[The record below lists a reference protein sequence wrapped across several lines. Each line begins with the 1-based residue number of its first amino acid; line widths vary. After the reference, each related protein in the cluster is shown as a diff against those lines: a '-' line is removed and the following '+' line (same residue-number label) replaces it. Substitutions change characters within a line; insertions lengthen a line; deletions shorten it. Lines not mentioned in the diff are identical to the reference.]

1 MAQKKHLL
9 TDISLKGLEI
19 APSQIRGA
27 VRIVPLL
34 RHNIRDDLRLLKR
47 SYDEDLTVVSV
58 EKDINYYSYV
68 PHGLVMSW
76 TDDGS
81 PVAALG
87 GQIDKLKT
95 NQSKINQSKSN
106 DKQINCGYSS
116 VRLMHR
122 MRKRES
128 KNQLRF
134 LPLHLAMEGFL
145 SMFFNGPNIAWS
157 EYSKYA
163 ISHGLGCRYET
174 AVKGLFISRLED
186 ASRVFEIHPQQVG
199 ALIFVAEALAS
210 AFVVPT
216 PEDYRLLHKSLLED
230 FYGELIYQYGLLY
243 DTTFPM
249 DVSIDES
256 EINSL
261 KTLRLAIDKM
271 RMDWADFQGFMA
283 SGILGRKLQSKIV
296 YNAGPFRLQ
305 RFITDIQLKEENHIG
320 EAIVRE
326 NGEVE
331 YLKTFRLSKAQ
342 TKRVYLLTKLAEHNW
357 NLSATAQALGNNY
370 DEFVHR
376 LEKSGFGY
384 LLNQQVRE
392 QVAKRRRK
400 K

>member
-1 MAQKKHLL
+1 MAQQKHLL

-19 APSQIRGA
+19 APSQVRGA

-34 RHNIRDDLRLLKR
+34 RRNIRDDLRLAKR
-47 SYDEDLTVVSV
+47 SYNEDLTVVSL

-81 PVAALG
+81 PVAAFG
-87 GQIDKLKT
+87 GQINKQRNKSI
-95 NQSKINQSKSN
+95 NSQSKHDGKR
-106 DKQINCGYSS
+106 INCGYSS

-145 SMFFNGPNIAWS
+145 SMFFSGPDMAWS

-174 AVKGLFISRLED
+174 AVQGRFISRLED
-186 ASRVFEIHPQQVG
+186 ALRVFEIHSKQVG
-199 ALIFVAEALAS
+199 VLIFVADALAS

-249 DVSIDES
+249 DVSINEL
-256 EINSL
+256 EVNSL
-261 KTLRLAIDKM
+261 KSLRLAIDKM

-283 SGILGRKLQSKIV
+283 NGILGRTLQSKIV
-296 YNAGPFRLQ
+296 YNAGQFRLQ

-326 NGEVE
+326 NGELE

-342 TKRVYLLTKLAEHNW
+342 TKRVYLLTKLAAHNW
-357 NLSATAQALGNNY
+357 NINATAQALGNNY

-392 QVAKRRRK
+392 QVNKRRRK
-400 K
+400 

>member
-9 TDISLKGLEI
+9 TDISLNGLEI
-19 APSQIRGA
+19 APSQVHGA

-34 RHNIRDDLRLLKR
+34 RRNLRDDLRLMKR
-47 SYDEDLTVVSV
+47 DYHEDLTIVSL

-87 GQIDKLKT
+87 GQI
-95 NQSKINQSKSN
+95 NKSN
-106 DKQINCGYSS
+106 SDGKKVDCGYGSL
-116 VRLMHR
+116 RLMHH

-145 SMFFNGPNIAWS
+145 SMFFSGPDIAWS

-174 AVKGLFISRLED
+174 AVEGRFISRLED
-186 ASRVFEIHPQQVG
+186 ALRVFEIHPKQVG
-199 ALIFVAEALAS
+199 VLIFVAEALAS

-249 DVSIDES
+249 DVSLDES

-271 RMDWADFQGFMA
+271 RMDWASFQGFMA
-283 SGILGRKLQSKIV
+283 DGILGRKLQSKIV
-296 YNAGPFRLQ
+296 YSAGPFRLQ
-305 RFITDIQLKEENHIG
+305 RFITDIQLKKENHIG

-326 NGEVE
+326 NGELE
-331 YLKTFRLSKAQ
+331 YLKTFRLSTTQ
-342 TKRVYLLTKLAEHNW
+342 TKRVYLLSKLAEHNW
-357 NLSATAQALGNNY
+357 NIDATAKASGNNY
-370 DEFVHR
+370 DEFVNR
-376 LEKSGFGY
+376 LEKAGFGY

-392 QVAKRRRK
+392 QVFKRRRK
-400 K
+400 R

>member
-19 APSQIRGA
+19 APSQVRGA

-34 RHNIRDDLRLLKR
+34 RKNVRDDLRLGKR
-47 SYDEDLTVVSV
+47 SYHEDLTVVSL

-87 GQIDKLKT
+87 GQINK
-95 NQSKINQSKSN
+95 SKINQSKH
-106 DKQINCGYSS
+106 DGKQINCSYSS

-145 SMFFNGPNIAWS
+145 SMFFNGPDIAWS

-174 AVKGLFISRLED
+174 AIEGRFIYRLED
-186 ASRVFEIHPQQVG
+186 ALRVFEIHPQQVG
-199 ALIFVAEALAS
+199 VLIFVAEALAS

-216 PEDYRLLHKSLLED
+216 PEDYRLLHKSLLKD
-230 FYGELIYQYGLLY
+230 FYGELIYEYGLLY

-249 DVSIDES
+249 DVSVNES
-256 EINSL
+256 EIDSL
-261 KTLRLAIDKM
+261 KTLRLAINKM
-271 RMDWADFQGFMA
+271 RMDWAAFQGFMA
-283 SGILGRKLQSKIV
+283 GGILGRKLQSKIV

-305 RFITDIQLKEENHIG
+305 RFMTDIQLKEENHIG
-320 EAIVRE
+320 EAIIRE
-326 NGEVE
+326 NGELQ

-357 NLSATAQALGNNY
+357 NINATAQALGNNY

-392 QVAKRRRK
+392 QVAKRTGKR
-400 K
+400 

>member
-1 MAQKKHLL
+1 MAQKKNLL

-34 RHNIRDDLRLLKR
+34 RHNIRDDLRLIKR
-47 SYDEDLTVVSV
+47 SYQEDLTIVSL

-87 GQIDKLKT
+87 GQVHKHKN
-95 NQSKINQSKSN
+95 NQSINNS
-106 DKQINCGYSS
+106 KQINSGYSS

-145 SMFFNGPNIAWS
+145 SMFFSGPNIAWS

-174 AVKGLFISRLED
+174 AVEGRFISRLED
-186 ASRVFEIHPQQVG
+186 ALRVFEIYPKQVG
-199 ALIFVAEALAS
+199 VLIFVAEALAS

-249 DVSIDES
+249 DVSINES

-283 SGILGRKLQSKIV
+283 DGILGRKLQSKIV
-296 YNAGPFRLQ
+296 YNAGPFQLQ

-326 NGEVE
+326 NGELE

-342 TKRVYLLTKLAEHNW
+342 TKRVYLLTKLAENNW
-357 NLSATAQALGNNY
+357 DISATAQALGNNY

-376 LEKSGFGY
+376 LEKAGFGY

-392 QVAKRRRK
+392 QACKRRRK

>member
-34 RHNIRDDLRLLKR
+34 RRNVSSDLRLMKR
-47 SYDEDLTVVSV
+47 SYHEDLSIVSL
-58 EKDINYYSYV
+58 EKDFKYYSYI

-87 GQIDKLKT
+87 GQIQ
-95 NQSKINQSKSN
+95 QSKPNK
-106 DKQINCGYSS
+106 KQANFGDIT

-122 MRKRES
+122 MSKRES

-145 SMFFNGPNIAWS
+145 SMFFSGPSIAWS

-163 ISHGLGCRYET
+163 LAYGLGSRYEN
-174 AVKGLFISRLED
+174 AVEGRFISRLED
-186 ASRVFEIHPQQVG
+186 ALRVFEIYPQQVG
-199 ALIFVAEALAS
+199 VLVFVAEALAS

-216 PEDYRLLHKSLLED
+216 PADYRLLHTSLLED
-230 FYGELIYQYGLLY
+230 FYGELIYQYASLY

-249 DVSIDES
+249 DVSINES

-261 KTLRLAIDKM
+261 TSLRLAVEKM
-271 RMDWADFQGFMA
+271 RNDWASFQGFMA
-283 SGILGRKLQSKIV
+283 EGILGRQLQSKIV
-296 YNAGPFRLQ
+296 YEAGPFRLQ

-320 EAIVRE
+320 EAITRE
-326 NGEVE
+326 NGELE
-331 YLKTFRLSKAQ
+331 YLKTFRLSSAQ
-342 TKRVYLLTKLAEHNW
+342 TKRVYLLSKLAEHNW
-357 NLSATAQALGNNY
+357 NINATAKALGNNY
-370 DEFVHR
+370 DEFVYR
-376 LEKSGFGY
+376 LERAGFAY
-384 LLNQQVRE
+384 LLNQKIRE
-392 QVAKRRRK
+392 QVSKRRRK

>member
-1 MAQKKHLL
+1 MKKNLL
-9 TDISLKGLEI
+9 TNISLKGLEI
-19 APSQIRGA
+19 APSQVRGA

-34 RHNIRDDLRLLKR
+34 RRNIRSDLRLMNR
-47 SYDEDLTVVSV
+47 SYDEDLTVVSL
-58 EKDINYYSYV
+58 EKNINYYAYV

-87 GQIDKLKT
+87 GQINRHK
-95 NQSKINQSKSN
+95 NQPN
-106 DKQINCGYSS
+106 DGKRLDRGYGS

-128 KNQLRF
+128 NHQLRF

-145 SMFFNGPNIAWS
+145 SMFFSGPDIAWS

-163 ISHGLGCRYET
+163 LSHGLGCRYET
-174 AVKGLFISRLED
+174 AVEGRYISRLED
-186 ASRVFEIHPQQVG
+186 ALRVFEIYPNQVG
-199 ALIFVAEALAS
+199 VLVFVAEALAS

-216 PEDYRLLHKSLLED
+216 PEDYRLLHASLLED

-243 DTTFPM
+243 DTTYPM
-249 DVSIDES
+249 DVSVNES

-261 KTLRLAIDKM
+261 KTLRLAIEKM
-271 RMDWADFQGFMA
+271 RMDWASFQGFMA
-283 SGILGRKLQSKIV
+283 EGILGRSLQSKIV
-296 YNAGPFRLQ
+296 YNAGPFTLQ

-320 EAIVRE
+320 EAIIRE
-326 NGEVE
+326 NGELE
-331 YLKTFRLSKAQ
+331 YLKTFRLSKVQ
-342 TKRVYLLTKLAEHNW
+342 TKRVYLLSQLAEYNW
-357 NLSATAQALGNNY
+357 NLEATAKALGNNY

-376 LEKSGFGY
+376 LEKAGFGY
-384 LLNQQVRE
+384 LLNSQVR
-392 QVAKRRRK
+392 QLAKRRK

>member
-1 MAQKKHLL
+1 MAQKKNLL

-19 APSQIRGA
+19 APSQVRGA

-34 RHNIRDDLRLLKR
+34 RRNIRSDLRLMNR
-47 SYDEDLTVVSV
+47 SYNEDLTVVSL
-58 EKDINYYSYV
+58 EKNINYYAYV

-87 GQIDKLKT
+87 GQINRQ
-95 NQSKINQSKSN
+95 NQSN
-106 DKQINCGYSS
+106 DGKRLDRGYDS
-116 VRLMHR
+116 VRLIHR

-128 KNQLRF
+128 NHQLRF

-145 SMFFNGPNIAWS
+145 SMFFSGPDIAWS

-163 ISHGLGCRYET
+163 LSHGLGCRYET
-174 AVKGLFISRLED
+174 AVEGRYISRLED
-186 ASRVFEIHPQQVG
+186 ALRVFEIYPNQVG
-199 ALIFVAEALAS
+199 VLVFVAEALAS

-216 PEDYRLLHKSLLED
+216 PEDYRLLHASLLED

-243 DTTFPM
+243 DTTYPM
-249 DVSIDES
+249 DVSVNES

-261 KTLRLAIDKM
+261 KTLRLAIEKM
-271 RMDWADFQGFMA
+271 RIDWASFQGFMA
-283 SGILGRKLQSKIV
+283 EGILDRSLQSKIV
-296 YNAGPFRLQ
+296 YNAGPFTLQ

-320 EAIVRE
+320 EAIIRE
-326 NGEVE
+326 NGELE

-342 TKRVYLLTKLAEHNW
+342 TKRVYLLSQLAEYNW
-357 NLSATAQALGNNY
+357 NLEATAKALGNNY

-376 LEKSGFGY
+376 LEKAGFGY
-384 LLNQQVRE
+384 LLNLQVRQ

>member
-9 TDISLKGLEI
+9 TDIYLKGLEI
-19 APSQIRGA
+19 APSQVRGA
-27 VRIVPLL
+27 VRIVPLI
-34 RHNIRDDLRLLKR
+34 RRNIRDDLRLLKR
-47 SYDEDLTVVSV
+47 SYHEDLTIVSL

-81 PVAALG
+81 PIAALG
-87 GQIDKLKT
+87 GQINKQKN
-95 NQSKINQSKSN
+95 NQSQNNS
-106 DKQINCGYSS
+106 KQINCGYSS

-145 SMFFNGPNIAWS
+145 SMFFSGPDIAWS

-174 AVKGLFISRLED
+174 AVEGRFISRLED
-186 ASRVFEIHPQQVG
+186 ALRVFEIHPKQVG
-199 ALIFVAEALAS
+199 VLIFVAEALAS

-243 DTTFPM
+243 GTTFPM
-249 DVSIDES
+249 DVSVDES
-256 EINSL
+256 KINSL

-283 SGILGRKLQSKIV
+283 DGILGRKLQSKIV
-296 YNAGPFRLQ
+296 YNAGPFKLQ

-326 NGEVE
+326 NGELE

-342 TKRVYLLTKLAEHNW
+342 TKRVYLLTKLAEYNW
-357 NLSATAQALGNNY
+357 NINATAQALGNNY

-376 LEKSGFGY
+376 LEKAGFGY

-392 QVAKRRRK
+392 QVSKRKRNK
-400 K
+400 

>member
-1 MAQKKHLL
+1 MAQKKNLL

-19 APSQIRGA
+19 APSQVRGA

-34 RHNIRDDLRLLKR
+34 RRNLRSDLRLMKR
-47 SYDEDLTVVSV
+47 SYDEDLTVVSL

-81 PVAALG
+81 PVAAFG
-87 GQIDKLKT
+87 GQMYK
-95 NQSKINQSKSN
+95 SKSN
-106 DKQINCGYSS
+106 GERLDLGCAS

-122 MRKRES
+122 MRNRES
-128 KNQLRF
+128 NHQLRF

-145 SMFFNGPNIAWS
+145 SMFFSGPDIAWS

-163 ISHGLGCRYET
+163 LSHGLGCRYET
-174 AVKGLFISRLED
+174 AVEGRFISRLED
-186 ASRVFEIHPQQVG
+186 ALRVFEIYPKQVG
-199 ALIFVAEALAS
+199 VLIFVAEALAS

-249 DVSIDES
+249 DVSVNES
-256 EINSL
+256 EINDL
-261 KTLRLAIDKM
+261 KSLRLAIEKM
-271 RMDWADFQGFMA
+271 RTDWASFQGFMA
-283 SGILGRKLQSKIV
+283 EGILGRQLQSKIV

-320 EAIVRE
+320 EAITRE
-326 NGEVE
+326 DGELE
-331 YLKTFRLSKAQ
+331 YLKTFRLSTAQ
-342 TKRVYLLTKLAEHNW
+342 TKRVYLLSKLAEHNW
-357 NLSATAQALGNNY
+357 NIDATAKALGNNY
-370 DEFVHR
+370 DQFVHR
-376 LEKSGFGY
+376 LEKAGFAY

-392 QVAKRRRK
+392 QVIKRRRK
-400 K
+400 R

>member
-19 APSQIRGA
+19 APSQVRGA

-34 RHNIRDDLRLLKR
+34 RNNIRDDLRLVKR
-47 SYDEDLTVVSV
+47 SYHEDLTIVSL

-87 GQIDKLKT
+87 GQINK
-95 NQSKINQSKSN
+95 SKHNG
-106 DKQINCGYSS
+106 KQINYGYSS

-128 KNQLRF
+128 NNQLRF

-145 SMFFNGPNIAWS
+145 SMFFSGPDIAWS

-174 AVKGLFISRLED
+174 AVEGRFISRLED
-186 ASRVFEIHPQQVG
+186 ALRVFEIHTQQVG
-199 ALIFVAEALAS
+199 VLIFVAETLAS

-243 DTTFPM
+243 DTTFPI
-249 DVSIDES
+249 DVSVDES

-271 RMDWADFQGFMA
+271 RMDWASFQGFMA
-283 SGILGRKLQSKIV
+283 GGILGRKLQSKIV

-326 NGEVE
+326 NGELE

-342 TKRVYLLTKLAEHNW
+342 TKRVYLLTKLAAYNW
-357 NLSATAQALGNNY
+357 NISATAQALGNNY
-370 DEFVHR
+370 DEFIHR
-376 LEKSGFGY
+376 LEKAGFGY

>member
-9 TDISLKGLEI
+9 TDISLNGLEI
-19 APSQIRGA
+19 APSQVHGA

-34 RHNIRDDLRLLKR
+34 RRNLRDDLRLMKR
-47 SYDEDLTVVSV
+47 DYHEDLTIVSL

-87 GQIDKLKT
+87 GQI
-95 NQSKINQSKSN
+95 NKSN
-106 DKQINCGYSS
+106 SDGKKVDCGYGSL
-116 VRLMHR
+116 RLMHH

-145 SMFFNGPNIAWS
+145 SMFFSGPDIAWS

-163 ISHGLGCRYET
+163 ISHGLGCCYET
-174 AVKGLFISRLED
+174 AVEGRFISRLED
-186 ASRVFEIHPQQVG
+186 ALRVFEIHPKQVG
-199 ALIFVAEALAS
+199 VLIFVAEALAS

-249 DVSIDES
+249 DVSLDES

-271 RMDWADFQGFMA
+271 RMDWASFQGFMA
-283 SGILGRKLQSKIV
+283 DGILGRKLQSKIV
-296 YNAGPFRLQ
+296 YSAGPFRLQ
-305 RFITDIQLKEENHIG
+305 RFITDIQLKKENHIG

-326 NGEVE
+326 NGELE
-331 YLKTFRLSKAQ
+331 YLKTFRLSTTQ
-342 TKRVYLLTKLAEHNW
+342 TKRVYLLSKLAEHNW
-357 NLSATAQALGNNY
+357 NIDATAKASGNNY

-376 LEKSGFGY
+376 LEKAGFGY

-392 QVAKRRRK
+392 QVFKRRRK
-400 K
+400 R